1 MLSTLKHCAALV
13 RQADETR
20 GAKLKAEKER
30 CRVLEEALAV
40 LAAEHHDLEQSFV
53 EQLSEHQ
60 VSCIALFLNYKYL
73 SIKYNINFRVL
84 R

>member
-60 VSCIALFLNYKYL
+60 VSCIALFSNYKYL